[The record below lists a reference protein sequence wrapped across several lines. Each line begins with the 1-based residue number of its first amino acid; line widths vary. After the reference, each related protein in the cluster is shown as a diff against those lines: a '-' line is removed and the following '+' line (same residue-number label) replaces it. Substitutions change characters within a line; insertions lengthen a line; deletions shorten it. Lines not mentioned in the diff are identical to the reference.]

1 MKHSLQR
8 SYFQTK
14 QVSVHACCEF
24 AWSAGVQ
31 EEKTDCADCYD
42 WISPT
47 TFRQTT
53 VNVTAPLDSYLC
65 IQLPFIF
72 LLYFCEFQA
81 QARLNESSQ
90 KLDLLKYSL
99 EQRLNELPKNHPKSS
114 LIMEELSLMSSP
126 ALSPRQSFISTQN
139 HNSTVKNQYSTK
151 PAALTGEQHLL
162 PSDLP

>member
-31 EEKTDCADCYD
+31 EEKTDCADCYELN
-42 WISPT
+42 SPT

-53 VNVTAPLDSYLC
+53 VNVDC
-65 IQLPFIF
+65 PFRFISMHPTTIHFSAVF
-72 LLYFCEFQA
+72 LWIPGP
-81 QARLNESSQ
+81 SQ
-90 KLDLLKYSL
+90 VKWVQSEAGFVEVFP

-114 LIMEELSLMSSP
+114 PDHGGLSLMSSP

-139 HNSTVKNQYSTK
+139 HN
-151 PAALTGEQHLL
+151 QHC
-162 PSDLP
+162 